1 MGETHGHGHSHSHA
15 HGASVTRLSIALV
28 ISVVVFVVQIWGSI
42 ATGSLALLG
51 DTAHL
56 AVDSSG
62 LIIALITAR
71 LLLKPAT
78 DRHSWG
84 LQRLDVISAF
94 VQAAILIV
102 VGGFLIIG
110 AIRNL
115 FDPPQISGHLLLI
128 FGVVGLVGNIVS
140 LVVLVGDSSRSMNM
154 RAAILDMAA
163 DSIGSL
169 AVIAS
174 AVSEFVW
181 GFGSGDAIAAVL
193 IALLIIPRAI
203 KLLRESSSILLEAT
217 PHELDSRDVY
227 EHLHRKEFV
236 ESVHDLHITQVS
248 SELPV
253 ITVHVVLRTDTFDSQ
268 TYANMLS
275 ELQQCVMGHFP
286 VSIEHSTFQIETED
300 SHCTLQNG
308 H

>member
-1 MGETHGHGHSHSHA
+1 MGEAHEHSHSHSHA
-15 HGASVTRLSIALV
+15 QRASVTRLTLALA
-28 ISVVVFVVQIWGSI
+28 ISVCVFVVQLWGSI

-71 LLLKPAT
+71 LVLKPAT

-84 LQRLDVISAF
+84 LVRLDVISAF
-94 VQAAILIV
+94 VQASILIV
-102 VGGFLIIG
+102 VGAFLIIG

-115 FDPPQISGHLLLI
+115 LDPPQISGQFLLV
-128 FGVVGLVGNIVS
+128 FGIVGLIGNVVS
-140 LVVLVGDSSRSMNM
+140 LIVLLGDSSRSMNM

-169 AVIAS
+169 AVIAA

-193 IALLIIPRAI
+193 IALLIIPRAVR
-203 KLLRESSSILLEAT
+203 LLRESSSILLEAT
-217 PHELDSRDVY
+217 PQELDSREIY

-253 ITVHVVLRTDTFDSQ
+253 ITVHVVVRSNSVDSGE
-268 TYANMLS
+268 YAHMLT
-275 ELQQCVMGHFP
+275 ELQHCVTEHFP
-286 VSIEHSTFQIETED
+286 VSIEHSTFQIETER
-300 SHCTLQNG
+300 SNCALQHG